1 MNCPNEFAAGLVTGI
16 IIVLALAGL
25 AFMWLYWLDGP

>member
-16 IIVLALAGL
+16 IVVLALAGL
-25 AFMWLYWLDGP
+25 IFMWLYLGDRP